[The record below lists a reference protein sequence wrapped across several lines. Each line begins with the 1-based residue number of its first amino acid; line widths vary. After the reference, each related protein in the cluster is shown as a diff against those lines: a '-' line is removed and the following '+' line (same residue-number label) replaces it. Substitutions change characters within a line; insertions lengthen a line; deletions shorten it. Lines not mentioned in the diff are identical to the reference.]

1 LVAVRAAI
9 TTAAVDQPLDL
20 AFGQVL
26 AGADVGVFGPARR
39 DFPYFWWLVIRF
51 SGLVLACESA
61 LSLQ

>member
-1 LVAVRAAI
+1 VPEGQQDHRLVAVRAAI

-39 DFPYFWWLVIRF
+39 DFPYFGGW
-51 SGLVLACESA
+51 
-61 LSLQ
+61 